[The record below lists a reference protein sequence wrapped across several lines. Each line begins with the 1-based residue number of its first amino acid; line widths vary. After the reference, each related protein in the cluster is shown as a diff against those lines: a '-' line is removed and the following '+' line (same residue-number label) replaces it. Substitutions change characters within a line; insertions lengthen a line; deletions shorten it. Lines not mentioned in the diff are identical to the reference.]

1 MIGLLFGGALLKTVI
16 AGALIAIAVAG
27 LAYLAVKVTVSF
39 LRKYKQK
46 KQSQLVM
53 ANMGSLIK
61 AIPDKEK
68 RTYSFDDLENIKDET
83 IVAEYDND
91 GIIVLEVGEKQN
103 MLKKFIFGA
112 AKAISTG
119 VKGIFMKTTDV
130 LKMLISLAIAGLV
143 YLSEKVTVSSLKK
156 YLRNKKNKLIM
167 ARMGSLIKSIPDKEK
182 GTFSFDDLDNIKDEI
197 IMAEYGEE
205 SDEIIQANFVGEQG
219 LDENINTALEQN
231 DGVILIEG

>member
-1 MIGLLFGGALLKTVI
+1 M
-16 AGALIAIAVAG
+16 
-27 LAYLAVKVTVSF
+27 
-39 LRKYKQK
+39 RKK
-46 KQSQLVM
+46 
-53 ANMGSLIK
+53 N
-61 AIPDKEK
+61 
-68 RTYSFDDLENIKDET
+68 YSFDDLKNIKDET